1 MRRFGVEFVPQDL
14 YWRTAFYTIQA
25 EKLGFDFAW
34 ITDHFNNRNVYV
46 TLGYLSGYTSSIKL
60 GLGVTNPY
68 LVHPAVG
75 AQSIATLN
83 EMAPGRVVLGMG
95 AGDKTTLDMVGVD
108 QRSPLNAV
116 RDATLVIRK
125 FLVRDASRYEGKVFV
140 KNEGSRLNFK
150 VPDSVP
156 IYIGAQGPNM
166 LALAGRIG
174 DGVLINASHPKDLQ
188 EAIVH
193 IEQGASKV
201 PRALTDLDIAA
212 YTSFSVAK
220 NEKDSKASAAPV
232 VAFIVAGCPQ
242 QILEKHDVNPES
254 AAKIKDAL
262 VKRSWGEAF
271 SSVDDQMLEAFSIC
285 GTPATCADKIEKLFR
300 LGISQFVA
308 GSPLGPNMRESID
321 LIGKELIPTLR

>member
-14 YWRTAFYTIQA
+14 YWRTTFYTIQA

-46 TLGYLSGYTSSIKL
+46 TLGYLAAYTNRIKL

-95 AGDKTTLDMVGVD
+95 AGDKTTLDMVGVE

-116 RDATLVIRK
+116 RDATSVIRK
-125 FLVRDASRYEGKVFV
+125 FIARDTSGYDGRIFV

-150 VPDSVP
+150 VPENVP

-166 LALAGRIG
+166 LSLAGRIG

-188 EAIVH
+188 EALVH
-193 IEQGASKV
+193 IEEGAKKV
-201 PRALTDLDIAA
+201 PRALSDLDVAA

-220 NEKDSKASAAPV
+220 SEKDSRASVAPV
-232 VAFIVAGCPQ
+232 VAFIVAGCPPA
-242 QILEKHDVNPES
+242 ILEKHEVEPE
-254 AAKIKDAL
+254 AAGKIKDAL
-262 VKRSWGEAF
+262 VKRNWAEAF
-271 SSVDDQMLEAFSIC
+271 SSVDDQMVEAFSIC
-285 GTPATCADKIEKLFR
+285 GTPATCADKVEKLFK
-300 LGISQFVA
+300 LGITQFVA

-321 LIGKELIPTLR
+321 LIGKELIPHLK